1 MRLQD
6 LDKQLIGE
14 RKQLHIMAYLPELEA
29 DKSTSVSWDAE
40 YIDANLYDVIHEA
53 RMKYPKHRI
62 TLYFESGTI
71 RSYKPITGEE
81 YYTKKV
87 NETITDTCI

>member
-6 LDKQLIGE
+6 LDKQLIG
-14 RKQLHIMAYLPELEA
+14 KKKHLHIMAYLPELKA

-62 TLYFESGTI
+62 TLYFQKW
-71 RSYKPITGEE
+71 Y
-81 YYTKKV
+81 
-87 NETITDTCI
+87 N

>member
-53 RMKYPKHRI
+53 RMKYPEHRI
-62 TLYFESGTI
+62 TLYFKSGTI
-71 RSYKPITGEE
+71 RSYIPIAREE
-81 YYTKKV
+81 YYSKNV
-87 NETITDTCI
+87 NEAITDTSI

>member
-6 LDKQLIGE
+6 LDEQLIG
-14 RKQLHIMAYLPELEA
+14 KTKKLHIMAYLPELEA

-40 YIDANLYDVIHEA
+40 YIDANLYDVIQNA
-53 RMKYPKHRI
+53 RMKYPGHRI

-71 RSYKPITGEE
+71 RSYVPLQANQKAL
-81 YYTKKV
+81 
-87 NETITDTCI
+87 

>member
-40 YIDANLYDVIHEA
+40 YIDANLYDVVRDA
-53 RMKYPKHRI
+53 RAKYPEHRI
-62 TLYFESGTI
+62 TLYYESGTI
-71 RSYKPITGEE
+71 RSYAPLSL
-81 YYTKKV
+81 
-87 NETITDTCI
+87 ETQSI

>member
-1 MRLQD
+1 MRLHD
-6 LDKQLIGE
+6 LDKQLIG
-14 RKQLHIMAYLPELEA
+14 KKKHLHIMAYLPELEA

-40 YIDANLYDVIHEA
+40 YIDANLYDVVQEA

-71 RSYKPITGEE
+71 RSYIPIANEE
-81 YYTKKV
+81 SNSKNV
-87 NETITDTCI
+87 NERYSIH

>member
-40 YIDANLYDVIHEA
+40 YIDANLYDVVQEA

-71 RSYKPITGEE
+71 RSYIPISNEE
-81 YYTKKV
+81 SNSKNV
-87 NETITDTCI
+87 NERYSIH